1 MPKNSIAKRF
11 AENHFRTSRKINIL
25 FMLLSFLHR
34 FHTKNKE
41 VEPVHYKHGNIKL
54 MHMMDPVV
62 KSISKLIAAVPYSV
76 AQK

>member
-1 MPKNSIAKRF
+1 
-11 AENHFRTSRKINIL
+11 
-25 FMLLSFLHR
+25 MLLSFLQR

-41 VEPVHYKHGNIKL
+41 IEPVHYTHGNIKL